1 LNPKVSA
8 YLVHIFTALG
18 VVFGFLALLAVVNN
32 KITEAFLWLA
42 LALFVDGVDGTL
54 ARAVNVKVN
63 TPEIDGAILDNII
76 DYLNYVVVPVFIFY
90 SLGMVPDQYLVLS
103 SAAILLVSCFT
114 FTNTKIKTD
123 DFYFSGFPALWNI
136 VVLYFYLLE
145 SSQLINLIFVIFFCV
160 LTFIPFKY
168 VHPFRV
174 VEFRKITL
182 FMTFIW
188 MVTTTIL
195 LFSISFPDP
204 LFDQVNYVVWVLT
217 NVYFLGN
224 VAYRSIK
231 QIRKPS

>member
-1 LNPKVSA
+1 
-8 YLVHIFTALG
+8 
-18 VVFGFLALLAVVNN
+18 
-32 KITEAFLWLA
+32 
-42 LALFVDGVDGTL
+42 
-54 ARAVNVKVN
+54 
-63 TPEIDGAILDNII
+63 
-76 DYLNYVVVPVFIFY
+76 
-90 SLGMVPDQYLVLS
+90 MVPDQYLVLS

-114 FTNTKIKTD
+114 FTNTKIKTE
-123 DFYFSGFPALWNI
+123 DFYFSGFPAVWNI

-145 SSQLINLIFVIFFCV
+145 TSQLINLIFVIFFCV

-174 VEFRKITL
+174 VEFRKTTL

-195 LFSISFPDP
+195 LFSISFPNP
-204 LFDQVNYVVWVLT
+204 LYDQVNYVLWVLT

-231 QIRKPS
+231 